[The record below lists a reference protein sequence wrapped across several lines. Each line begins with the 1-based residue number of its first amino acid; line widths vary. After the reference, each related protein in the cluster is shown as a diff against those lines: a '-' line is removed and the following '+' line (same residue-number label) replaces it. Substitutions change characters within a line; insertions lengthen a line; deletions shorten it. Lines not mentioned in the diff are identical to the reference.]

1 MTRYTQNPELPVT
14 VVAGEAA
21 IITPGDSQLH
31 ILNEVGTHIWEL
43 CDGAISLDEIVT
55 ELLASFDVSE
65 ATAREEAEAFLRDGV
80 ARELLL
86 VAE

>member
-1 MTRYTQNPELPVT
+1 MTTYTQNPELPVT

-21 IITPGDSQLH
+21 IITPVDSQLH

-43 CDGAISLDEIVT
+43 CAEAHTLEAVVADLLGVFEVDEP
-55 ELLASFDVSE
+55 
-65 ATAREEAEAFLRDGV
+65 TARAEAEAFLRDGV

-86 VAE
+86 AIE